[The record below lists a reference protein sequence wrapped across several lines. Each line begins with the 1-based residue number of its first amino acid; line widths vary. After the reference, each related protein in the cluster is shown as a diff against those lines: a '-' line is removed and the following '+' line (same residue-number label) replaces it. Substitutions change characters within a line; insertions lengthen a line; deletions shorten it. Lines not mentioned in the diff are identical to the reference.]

1 MINRQIT
8 ALQVLKACIDQMEWE
23 FDGHPV
29 QIYITEDISI
39 NSEDIKNMIENPKY
53 AIIGKIDFDE
63 LTWETICKQLGAD
76 YGTTQIEV
84 IVK

>member
-1 MINRQIT
+1 MKMNIT
-8 ALQVLKACIDQMEWE
+8 ALQLLKACIVQLEDANMNQ
-23 FDGHPV
+23 PVRV
-29 QIYITEDISI
+29 QIADRIFID
-39 NSEDIKNMIENPKY
+39 SENIKNLIENPKY